1 MSSHARNRGPS
12 VAGKGD
18 GSRIVRCKV
27 PPFPVCSLGFIGM
40 IVVVEEKGAGSVGEG
55 GEGAET
61 SVRWHSLRISGS
73 EAAGRRAGKQKAWME
88 LKRLEV

>member
-1 MSSHARNRGPS
+1 
-12 VAGKGD
+12 
-18 GSRIVRCKV
+18 
-27 PPFPVCSLGFIGM
+27 M

-55 GEGAET
+55 GEGEET